1 MLTQGFAVL
10 LSHWWRH
17 KLQFAMLLLGL
28 ALATALWSAVQ
39 AINGE
44 ARASYAR
51 AAAVVGQD
59 RLEQLTTADGTHI
72 PQESYIALRKAGWLV
87 SPVLE
92 GEKRFGG
99 ERLRILGV
107 DPITLPADA
116 AQVDVG
122 AADIGLARRSSRNAR

>member
-1 MLTQGFAVL
+1 MLVQGFAVL
-10 LSHWWRH
+10 LSHWRQH

-51 AAAVVGQD
+51 AAAVAGQD
-59 RLEQLTTADGTHI
+59 RLEQLAHADGTRL
-72 PQESYIALRKAGWLV
+72 PQSDYIALRRAGWLV

-92 GEKRFGG
+92 GEKRFGP
-99 ERLRILGV
+99 EDRKSV
-107 DPITLPADA
+107 
-116 AQVDVG
+116 V
-122 AADIGLARRSSRNAR
+122 

>member
-1 MLTQGFAVL
+1 MLRESLKAL
-10 LSHWWRH
+10 LSHWRR
-17 KLQFAMLLLGL
+17 KPSQLAMLLVGL

-59 RLEQLTTADGTHI
+59 RLASLAREDGAI
-72 PQESYIALRKAGWLV
+72 FDQSVYVDFRRKGWLV

-92 GEKRFGG
+92 GEKRIGD
-99 ERLRILGV
+99 ERFRIIGV
-107 DPITLPADA
+107 DPL
-116 AQVDVG
+116 
-122 AADIGLARRSSRNAR
+122 